1 MEYNIRTL
9 EIFSEKDVVSQ
20 MKMIGVDAKG
30 IELMSKKAM
39 SRVLKLEN
47 VELKLALIL
56 KQEMLSLGGEA
67 ALSRETITLKCQ
79 TTDVLLIGS
88 LKHYQRLISKLQ
100 DQYFGLA
107 KLAVEIEEVL
117 NDFIKDEFKLVCG
130 NYQQRGKPQQGKPFD
145 LGKRTFIM
153 GILNVTPDSF
163 SDGGQYQDVEQ
174 AIERGIQMAEE
185 GADIIDI
192 GGEST
197 RPGAVCC
204 SIEKELARV
213 IPVIRGLAK
222 KIDLPISIDTY
233 KAEVARRALEEGAQ
247 IVNDISALSF
257 DPKMAQVVAEYKA
270 AVVLMHIQGTPQDM
284 QQNPQYTCV
293 VSEIILYLRERIRT
307 AISAGIEADKIIID
321 PGIGFGK
328 TVEHNLEILRRL
340 REFKSLGRPIL
351 IGTSRKSLIGKI
363 LDLPVEQRLE
373 GTLATAV
380 ISILNGANII
390 RVHDVLAMKRVAK
403 MVDAT
408 M

>member
-1 MEYNIRTL
+1 MEYNIRVL
-9 EIFSEKDVVSQ
+9 EIFNEKEAVSQ
-20 MKMIGVDAKG
+20 MERLGVDAKG
-30 IELMSKKAM
+30 IELMSPKAL
-39 SRVLKLEN
+39 SRVLKLERL
-47 VELKLALIL
+47 ELKIALIL

-67 ALSRETITLKCQ
+67 ALRREAITLNCQ

-88 LKHYQRLISKLQ
+88 LKHYQRLISKLK

-107 KLAVEIEEVL
+107 KLAVEIEAVL
-117 NDFIKDEFKLVCG
+117 NNFIRDEFNLVCG
-130 NYQQRGKPQQGKPFD
+130 KYQLN
-145 LGKRTFIM
+145 LGRRTFIM
-153 GILNVTPDSF
+153 GILNITPDSF
-163 SDGGQYQDVEQ
+163 SDGGQYQEVDK
-174 AIERGIQMAEE
+174 AIERGIRMAEE

-197 RPGAVCC
+197 RPGAVPC
-204 SIEKELARV
+204 SIEEELNRV
-213 IPVIRGLAK
+213 IPVIKGLTD
-222 KIDLPISIDTY
+222 KIDIPISIDTY

-247 IVNDISALSF
+247 MVNDISALSF
-257 DPKMAQVVAEYKA
+257 NPKMAQMVAEYKA
-270 AVVLMHIQGTPQDM
+270 PVVLMHIQGTPQDM

-293 VSEIILYLRERIRT
+293 ISEIILYLCERIKV
-307 AISAGIEADKIIID
+307 AIESGIEADKIIID

-351 IGTSRKSLIGKI
+351 IGTSRKSFVGKI

-403 MVDAT
+403 MVDAIIR
-408 M
+408 